1 MELPTNPK
9 KLSSFFKFRP
19 FKMTE
24 QLESFQ
30 LEDELWPSTL
40 SVVQPNFI
48 FGVELEMENIKSD
61 PKPNKF
67 NNYWTP
73 TTDNSLRNN
82 GVEFVSLPLKAFQIE
97 KALTQLQ
104 TNNPNYKPEFTERT
118 STHVH
123 MNVRDLTLDQ
133 IMALV
138 LVYTSVEKLLFK
150 WVGHNRQDNIFCCPL
165 WKTNYFKYFATI
177 TQNPL
182 KIPSTWQKYTALN
195 LIPIYNKGTVEFR
208 HLYGTWDKEVIIP
221 WINLLSRM
229 KIYVKKHSL
238 NSIYEKICNLNTD
251 SFYTEYVNEI
261 FGNQAYSLL
270 KDVENLQDFLEDSIT
285 YCKLVI
291 CLIQD
296 QTLWQ
301 DEHAVMPVR
310 DATVRAN
317 NLHRI
322 FRYQMLNGQSYNIQE
337 QDNPQRYATKT
348 DFMRAIHENHP
359 WLDATTIDI
368 YQSIGD
374 DFFGV

>member
-40 SVVQPNFI
+40 PLVQPNFI
-48 FGVELEMENIKSD
+48 FGVELEMENIKVE

-104 TNNPNYKPEFTERT
+104 TNNLNYKPEFTERT

-150 WVGHNRQDNIFCCPL
+150 WVGHDRQDNIFCCPL

-182 KIPSTWQKYTALN
+182 QIPRTWQKYTALN

-296 QTLWQ
+296 QTLEQ
-301 DEHAVMPVR
+301 HNPAIMPIR
-310 DATVRAN
+310 NATVHDIN
-317 NLHRI
+317 IHRI

-337 QDNPQRYATKT
+337 QYNPQRYATKT
-348 DFMRAIHENHP
+348 DFMRAIHEHHP
-359 WLDATTIDI
+359 WLDTNMIAI

>member
-30 LEDELWPSTL
+30 LEDELWPATL
-40 SVVQPNFI
+40 PLVQPNFI
-48 FGVELEMENIKSD
+48 FGVELEMENIKLE

-67 NNYWTP
+67 NNYWTL
-73 TTDNSLRNN
+73 TTDNSLRNY

-133 IMALV
+133 ILALV

-150 WVGHNRQDNIFCCPL
+150 WVGHDRQDNIFCCPL

-182 KIPSTWQKYTALN
+182 QIQRTWQKYTALN

-310 DATVRAN
+310 NATVRAN
-317 NLHRI
+317 DLHRI
-322 FRYQMLNGQSYNIQE
+322 FRYRMQNGHSYNIQE

-359 WLDATTIDI
+359 WLDVTTIAI